1 MSNNLNISTVISP
14 TILKTI
20 ASSAAIKS
28 FGDQLVNKAKDKVI
42 SVVEGK
48 IGELK
53 KLIEETVTQSI
64 QAGIDHNTELKRL
77 EVIFKNKQI
86 TEEQY
91 NAAVVKENEAY
102 QAKIDSLNAQKA
114 KFQEDL
120 TKILS
125 DPYKKLKAERVKLK
139 AKLKRQKVKN
149 KAERAKARR
158 DLARKIALNAA
169 KTLAPIIALQIAG
182 KLASILSQRGKLEVL
197 VDQVNAYI
205 DQANT
210 PETIIIA
217 TNLRN
222 NTITLINNSIGKLTQ
237 LQKIISQISTYIAIF
252 SAIVAVLSAIPIPTA
267 VPPGIGIPVNLI
279 IRIIKTLEKANKLIL
294 ALNVVLAISTVVL
307 ANEIAK
313 LNDLIERIKDI
324 SQLLDIKTSTNLDQ
338 QQLTDLTSSIF
349 NNTDQFGEY
358 KGFKFKIKEE
368 QTLGA
373 QQAIV
378 VKGNKRHYAVAVNR
392 NGTEVLK
399 SELSFTLDP
408 NDLVDQLKLII
419 DQRNLQG

>member
-1 MSNNLNISTVISP
+1 MSNSLSISTVVSP
-14 TILKTI
+14 DILKTI
-20 ASSAAIKS
+20 SSSAAIKT

-53 KLIEETVTQSI
+53 KLIEETVMQSI

-91 NAAVVKENEAY
+91 NAAVQKENEAY

-120 TKILS
+120 TRILS
-125 DPYKKLKAERVKLK
+125 DPYKKLKAERAKLK
-139 AKLKRQKVKN
+139 LKLKRQKTKN
-149 KAERAKARR
+149 KADRAKARR
-158 DLARKIALNAA
+158 DLAKKMALNAA

-197 VDQVNAYI
+197 VNQVNAYI

-210 PETIIIA
+210 PETIVIA

-222 NTITLINNSIGKLTQ
+222 NTITLINNSIGKLSQ
-237 LQKIISQISTYIAIF
+237 LQRIISQISTYITIF
-252 SAIVAVLSAIPIPTA
+252 SLIVAVLSAIPIPTA

-279 IRIIKTLEKANKLIL
+279 IRIVKTLERANKLIL
-294 ALNVVLAISTVVL
+294 ALNVVLAISTIVL
-307 ANEIAK
+307 ENEIAK
-313 LNDLIERIKDI
+313 LNDLIDRIKDI

-349 NNTDQFGEY
+349 NNVDQFGEY

-368 QTLGA
+368 QNKA
-373 QQAIV
+373 FV
-378 VKGNKRHYAVAVNR
+378 VKGNIRRYAVAVNR
-392 NGTEVLK
+392 DGTEVLR